1 MPGPVHRFFFRL
13 LDLVSYARYRFLPS
27 GPFRR
32 KGLPSLPSR
41 PDLLLVTVAFNRADM
56 IDRQLEMVRQQVKEE
71 NCCHLVV
78 DNSPDPHKRKAIREV
93 CRRHGAAYAAV
104 PHGVFPFL
112 ARRFTLCSMSH
123 AFALNWAY
131 YRIVRR
137 VRPKFFALL
146 DHDIFPISPCRMAD
160 LPDFLDIYG
169 VRRTRGNGSLW
180 YLWPG
185 WTVFRFSAVDPLH
198 PDFCPTFQG
207 KVYLDTGGG
216 NYRRICRRIDPS
228 RVRFA
233 PDRFFRL
240 SDDESISQEDL
251 YYGWCVEGVDR
262 AWLHLINGS
271 DYKGLG
277 TKEEMLQY
285 CMEHLPIF
293 RGLLRK

>member
-78 DNSPDPHKRKAIREV
+78 DNSTDPRKRKAVREV
-93 CRRHGAAYAAV
+93 CRAHGAAYAAV
-104 PHGVFPFL
+104 PPGVFPFL

-137 VRPKFFALL
+137 VRPKFFDFGGHVRAGGQVEAGVVEVMLGHVV
-146 DHDIFPISPCRMAD
+146 DVHMGEAD
-160 LPDFLDIYG
+160 
-169 VRRTRGNGSLW
+169 
-180 YLWPG
+180 
-185 WTVFRFSAVDPLH
+185 
-198 PDFCPTFQG
+198 
-207 KVYLDTGGG
+207 
-216 NYRRICRRIDPS
+216 
-228 RVRFA
+228 
-233 PDRFFRL
+233 
-240 SDDESISQEDL
+240 DDGL
-251 YYGWCVEGVDR
+251 V
-262 AWLHLINGS
+262 LI
-271 DYKGLG
+271 LF
-277 TKEEMLQY
+277 
-285 CMEHLPIF
+285 HA
-293 RGLLRK
+293 